1 MNVLL
6 APTIQIANL
15 RTHYLECAVRLLI
28 AFLAKDYYCNEISF
42 YCHPLGLLWG
52 CQSAL
57 THHPAILAEPN
68 SDNTKQIKTIIE
80 QALKSN
86 NVLISQS
93 VFTKS
98 SQLIIQRKTDSL
110 LVSPRFLSETEKPHY
125 FWLFKNITGCFVQYE
140 QSRWYLTN
148 TDCVVD
154 IKTGINN

>member
-1 MNVLL
+1 MKLVF
-6 APTIQIANL
+6 IATL
-15 RTHYLECAVRLLI
+15 
-28 AFLAKDYYCNEISF
+28 
-42 YCHPLGLLWG
+42 LGLLWG

-68 SDNTKQIKTIIE
+68 SDNTKQVKTIIE

-98 SQLIIQRKTDSL
+98 SQLIIQRKTDSS

-140 QSRWYLTN
+140 KSRWYLTN
-148 TDCVVD
+148 TDCVVE

>member
-1 MNVLL
+1 MKLVF
-6 APTIQIANL
+6 IATL
-15 RTHYLECAVRLLI
+15 
-28 AFLAKDYYCNEISF
+28 
-42 YCHPLGLLWG
+42 LGLLWG

-98 SQLIIQRKTDSL
+98 SQLIIQRKVNNSL
-110 LVSPRFLSETEKPHY
+110 ASPKFLSETEKPYY
-125 FWLFKNITGCFVQYE
+125 FRLFKNRTGCFIEYE
-140 QSRWYLTN
+140 THRWYLIN
-148 TDCVVD
+148 TVCVAELET
-154 IKTGINN
+154 IKNN